1 MSSEIRGDFGACRE
15 SVAGD
20 RYVYIY
26 RVPFQDRIAYQSAYY
41 VCLDMAFNDKTLQ
54 TRQYGYQ
61 VRVERDIKKVA
72 FHAFRINERPGVGK
86 ND

>member
-1 MSSEIRGDFGACRE
+1 
-15 SVAGD
+15 
-20 RYVYIY
+20 
-26 RVPFQDRIAYQSAYY
+26 
-41 VCLDMAFNDKTLQ
+41 MAFNDKTLQ